1 MIITTT
7 NNIEGLNIRKY
18 LGVVS
23 GTEIY
28 LVGGSI
34 GGGLVNQEGLYTN
47 ALKRAMDRME
57 EKARNLGADAI
68 VGVSTNFTSPGGLNS
83 MIVAVTGTAVMT
95 DIRQKALEEE
105 ALARQKEEDARRAE
119 EEAKHQEQERR
130 REQYRKLSASGADS
144 LQVFLCQAEDC
155 TKVSEV
161 LTLWENT
168 AVEPGPLT
176 EAMDKKIRS
185 SARMEKLYGAAA
197 GNISGLL
204 AELRN
209 LAGVEK

>member
-18 LGVVS
+18 LGIVS

-28 LVGGSI
+28 LVGGMI

-68 VGVSTNFTSPGGLNS
+68 VGVSSNFTSPGGLNS

-105 ALARQKEEDARRAE
+105 ALARKKEEDARRAE

-130 REQYRKLSASGADS
+130 WEQYRKLSASGADS
-144 LQVFLCQAEDC
+144 LQVFLRQAEDC
-155 TKVSEV
+155 AKVSEV

-204 AELRN
+204 TELRN
-209 LAGVEK
+209 LAGVEE